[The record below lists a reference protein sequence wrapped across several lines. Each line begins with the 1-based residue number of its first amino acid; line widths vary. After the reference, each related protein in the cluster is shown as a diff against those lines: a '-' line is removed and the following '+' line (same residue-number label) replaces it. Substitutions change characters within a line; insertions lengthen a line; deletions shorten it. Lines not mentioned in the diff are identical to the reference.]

1 MDTLLTRE
9 KGVMA
14 SSMSALAGRA
24 SSGRKGC
31 RGEELL
37 GAWVPVLQ
45 SRAVFHF
52 PVVGV
57 RLTTHIHNCIAEIYY
72 NYFNFAEA
80 SREDSGGHVRQ
91 SAQAAQPPQVP
102 QASMR
107 TRWMPR
113 R

>member
-9 KGVMA
+9 QSVMER
-14 SSMSALAGRA
+14 SIPALPGRA

-45 SRAVFHF
+45 LLTVFHF

-57 RLTTHIHNCIAEIYY
+57 RLTTHIYNCIAEIYY

-80 SREDSGGHVRQ
+80 SREDTAGPVRH
-91 SAQAAQPPQVP
+91 SAHAPQPPQVP
-102 QASMR
+102 QAVMR
-107 TRWMPR
+107 T
-113 R
+113 